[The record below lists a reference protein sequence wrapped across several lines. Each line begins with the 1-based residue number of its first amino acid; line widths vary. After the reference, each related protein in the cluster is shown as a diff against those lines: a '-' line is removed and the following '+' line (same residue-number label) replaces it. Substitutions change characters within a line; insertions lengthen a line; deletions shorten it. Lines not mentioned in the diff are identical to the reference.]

1 MSRVVMCDRCSAIV
15 SDKNAYAI
23 DMLYVGIRGRVAP
36 IYGGH
41 LCKEC
46 SKLAT
51 TDDAGMEVVVHV
63 PRINEVEV
71 ANG

>member
-15 SDKNAYAI
+15 RANNAYAI
-23 DMLYVGIRGRVAP
+23 DMLYVGIHGKVAP
-36 IYGGH
+36 ICDGH

-51 TDDAGMEVVVHV
+51 TEDAGMEVVVSV
-63 PRINEVEV
+63 PRINEKEV